1 MSIIRVLSLLQLS
14 QLLSILIL
22 VSYLLQLLSLILYTK
37 RIHLQYKTDV
47 LIVNLLII
55 GIQSHIKKNQQNLVH
70 IIIHTVN
77 INYIYFLL

>member
-55 GIQSHIKKNQQNLVH
+55 GI
-70 IIIHTVN
+70 
-77 INYIYFLL
+77 